1 MTIKKEYIKAVGGE
15 NKFLRCELYYD
26 LGGMNYFTYEN
37 EPRGYYVSVTP
48 VERKAGDGYVGE
60 TIVAFSGIKY
70 NVLQVNRKS
79 KKAAATA
86 LEKYEE
92 VRNAIIEMHFPNM
105 VAEGV

>member
-26 LGGMNYFTYEN
+26 LGGINYFTHEN

-48 VERKAGDGYVGE
+48 VERKVGDRYATE
-60 TIVAFSGIKY
+60 TVVAFSGIKC
-70 NVLQVNRKS
+70 NALQVNRKS
-79 KKAAATA
+79 KKAEASA

-92 VRNAIIEMHFPNM
+92 VKNAIIEKHFPNM
-105 VAEGV
+105 VAEG